1 MFSDD
6 YPRTWS
12 DMSFDFKGMFVY
24 HITMMAMML
33 LGRGLAFI
41 EQIFIA
47 AAIILAIA
55 VASFIRRLRHKWHW
69 RGLTAMR
76 AGGAALTIALMGFFL
91 FATAG
96 GAFQA
101 QDFSFER
108 PFFLGPWALALLG
121 IAVFSVLNVLRITH
135 LAEKTFQEE
144 CGDQAREPEPAPP
157 PEPRWKVITKYVF
170 TAAFLAVWLEAV
182 TFFYM
187 FDRTIRSSS
196 PTPTVERT
204 AAFKNKG
211 VTVYVTPAEKQLV
224 DQLRDFMFVG
234 IPTMIATAFFL
245 QYVLKI
251 QFRVLR

>member
-1 MFSDD
+1 MRDD
-6 YPRTWS
+6 YPKTWS

-24 HITMMAMML
+24 HLTMMAMLL

-47 AAIILAIA
+47 AAIMLAIA
-55 VASFIRRLRHKWHW
+55 VASFIRRLRHKWRW
-69 RGLTAMR
+69 RRLSLARAGSAVLTLALMGYFLFAV
-76 AGGAALTIALMGFFL
+76 AGGAL
-91 FATAG
+91 
-96 GAFQA
+96 QA
-101 QDFSFER
+101 QGFSFDR
-108 PFFLGPWALALLG
+108 PFFLGPWALAALG
-121 IAVFSVLNVLRITH
+121 IAVFSVLNVLRVTH
-135 LAEKTFQEE
+135 LAEKTFQAE
-144 CGDQAREPEPAPP
+144 CGDQGREPEPAPP

-182 TFFYM
+182 TFFYI

-204 AAFKNKG
+204 VAFKNKG
-211 VTVYVTPAEKQLV
+211 VTVYVTQAEKQLV

-234 IPTMIATAFFL
+234 IPTMIATGFFL

-251 QFRVLR
+251 RFSVLR